1 MTKEGAR
8 NDNAPSPWPSPSGGE
23 GAGEG
28 AARGLARLPRRA
40 CTTSCAAFDVG
51 AYRDTPSPNPGTDLR
66 TGAARHALYFTI

>member
-1 MTKEGAR
+1 MGH
-8 NDNAPSPWPSPSGGE
+8 GE

-28 AARGLARLPRRA
+28 AIVIA
-40 CTTSCAAFDVG
+40 SAAKQSNRFQSYVG